1 MLEQGDSG
9 VAEGN
14 EPDAVHGAGSAAP
27 NSRFEPKP
35 AGAIFI
41 SYASQDASAGARI
54 AGGLRAADIEVW
66 FDQSELRGGDAWD
79 QSIRK
84 QIKTC
89 ALFLPI
95 ISRNTHDR
103 DEGYFRLEWKLAVDR
118 CHLMAADKTFL
129 LPVVIDDTRD
139 DDERVPERFREVHWT
154 RLPGGVTSIAFI
166 KRVRRLLSGGLSQ
179 GPSSAASGAA
189 PVSAEP
195 TTRQHPLASSRS
207 RTALVVTIAVVV
219 VALGYLVASRLVL
232 SKRLVEAGLPPGS
245 APQSASATA
254 FNPPPNSI
262 AVLPFTNLSGDP
274 KQEYFSDGMTEEL
287 INALSNID
295 ALQVIARTS
304 SFSFKDQN
312 VDIGTIARKL
322 NVASILEGSIRRSGN
337 TVRITAQLIN
347 AANGIHIWSKEYDRD
362 LKSALM
368 LQTEVATTV
377 AHQLQVKLL
386 GDEASKIEGG
396 GTLNTQAHDAYL
408 RGLQIISAAGKEDE
422 YRNALTAADQAI
434 AFDPNYA
441 KAYVLRTRALYDI
454 SAYTSTSVEVARK
467 LRALARQSAERAVEI
482 APDLADAHIA
492 LGWFVL
498 AGALDFARA
507 APEIERALVLSP
519 GNAFVQSYYASFQS
533 FLGHHEKALAA
544 SRRAVTLDPQGYRY
558 RVRLAEDL
566 YYARDF
572 DDAIVESQRST
583 TLNHDGHEAEFF
595 RAFSYLALGKM
606 ESARQLCESSTTPM
620 DIEDRLECL
629 ALVYHAFGNAKGAES
644 TLDELKV
651 RDADSGAWVYALIY
665 SQWGDK
671 QSAFGWLATAERLRD
686 PELAQIQND
695 WLLDPIRNEPEFK
708 AIEARMNFPP

>member
-1 MLEQGDSG
+1 VTDPST
-9 VAEGN
+9 
-14 EPDAVHGAGSAAP
+14 AV
-27 NSRFEPKP
+27 FV
-35 AGAIFI
+35 
-41 SYASQDASAGARI
+41 SYASEDAEGASRICEALRGAGT
-54 AGGLRAADIEVW
+54 EVW
-66 FDQSELRGGDAWD
+66 FDRSELRGGDAWD
-79 QSIRK
+79 QKIRRE
-84 QIKTC
+84 IREC
-89 ALFLPI
+89 ALFIPI
-95 ISRNTHDR
+95 ISANTQAR
-103 DEGYFRLEWKLAVDR
+103 TEGYFRLEWRLADQR
-118 CHLMAADKTFL
+118 TQLMGKSRAFL
-129 LPVVIDDTRD
+129 VPVCIDDTGD
-139 DDERVPERFREVHWT
+139 ANADVPDSFAAVQWT
-154 RLPGGVTSIAFI
+154 HLPGGATPAAFVEH
-166 KRVRRLLSGGLSQ
+166 VRRLLSGELSK
-179 GPSSAASGAA
+179 GPFSTRSEAARVSAASGQRHVRAPWRSKAA
-189 PVSAEP
+189 LL
-195 TTRQHPLASSRS
+195 LAI
-207 RTALVVTIAVVV
+207 TVIVVTF
-219 VALGYLVASRLVL
+219 GYLVANRLVL
-232 SKRLVEAGLPPGS
+232 STRLVEAGPPPGS
-245 APQSASATA
+245 ASQSASATA

-362 LKSALM
+362 LRSALK
-368 LQTEVATTV
+368 LQTDVATTV

-386 GDEASKIEGG
+386 GDEASKIDGG
-396 GTLNTQAHDAYL
+396 GTLNIQAHDAYL
-408 RGLQIISAAGKEDE
+408 RGLQFISAAGEEDE

-454 SAYTSTSVEVARK
+454 SAYSTSVEVARK

-498 AGALDFARA
+498 TVALDFARA
-507 APEIERALVLSP
+507 APEMEQALALSP
-519 GNAFVQSYYASFQS
+519 GNAFIQSYYASFQS

-544 SRRAVTLDPQGYRY
+544 SRRAVTLDPRGYRY

-566 YYARDF
+566 YYSRDF

-583 TLNHDGHEAEFF
+583 ALNHDGHEAEFF

-606 ESARQLCESSTTPM
+606 ESARQLCESSATPM
-620 DIEDRLECL
+620 DVEDRLECL
-629 ALVYHAFGNAKGAES
+629 ALVYHALGNAEGAES
-644 TLDELKV
+644 KLDELKA
-651 RDADSGAWVYALIY
+651 RNADTGAWVYALIY

-671 QSAFGWLATAERLRD
+671 RSALGWLATAERLRD
-686 PELAQIQND
+686 PDLAQIQND
-695 WLLDPIRNEPEFK
+695 WLLDPIRNELEFK
-708 AIEARMNFPP
+708 AIETRMNFPP